1 MKPDREVLRQT
12 GRLAAGV
19 LILVLLML
27 AVYAILGAFKPAVL
41 AGGLFTGALSV
52 ANFFIMGLTVQGITD
67 GSAERQRDEAE
78 MAEFSKQMENRMRLS
93 KSLRLIGIF
102 ALIIVGIRFLGFDP
116 LASIL
121 PIAFPTVVIRILQI
135 IEIKKSS
142 ASKGSE
148 AH

>member
-1 MKPDREVLRQT
+1 
-12 GRLAAGV
+12 
-19 LILVLLML
+19 
-27 AVYAILGAFKPAVL
+27 
-41 AGGLFTGALSV
+41 
-52 ANFFIMGLTVQGITD
+52 
-67 GSAERQRDEAE
+67 

-93 KSLRLIGIF
+93 KNLRLIGIF
-102 ALIIVGIRFLGFDP
+102 ALIIVGIKFLGFDP